1 MKINRINSK
10 NSFYTIQL
18 EDKED
23 KPKGIYLTEIKEDK
37 SKGSIYPVE
46 TYIST
51 LIYSQLKVKSE
62 DCIYYKVVYF
72 DGDNERFRF
81 IKANNLFSDGYNDTD
96 DIKYLINNGLLISH
110 KCKHHLIDFLKCQ
123 AREVSE
129 IQGTDK
135 TGWHETGEYIAN
147 GFSTTKNILFT
158 GYSSFQFKQNGSKEL
173 YYETVR
179 DIFVENPLVFAICSY
194 SASAYLLGIL
204 NNEVNQA
211 LSLNGT
217 SSKGKSTV
225 GKLALSFATNPQN
238 FHGLDSTKGNI
249 QSILKH
255 SNHNFVFFDE
265 VAESNL
271 KIEDKKNLVYALA
284 NGSQK
289 GRLQKSADLGEY
301 VTNAKNE
308 EKLKYTVLL
317 AGENSFLQ
325 GIKIDGTGIDARYL
339 EIVLPDG
346 VLLWDS
352 IRTAEDAE
360 GLNQFIHKNYGFL
373 APDLISKIKERKE
386 ELSLEY
392 EKKLF
397 QIREELGETNGIIKR
412 KVRILAYTYV
422 TAVCIGE
429 ILFEDYNAAVELA
442 DNSLIAFK
450 NAIIGDN
457 IKNEDDIYKETLSH
471 IESSLIRYL
480 EDYDY
485 IDDSKTLIKK
495 FGYYKINESFKE
507 LSIISNCFTE
517 MCNVLGIDEKL
528 FISYLISNNLLV
540 SDKDRHTKKM
550 TFNKAR
556 ANYYN
561 MKIPQS
567 FFESKSQQTKNSA
580 FDNNEDEDLPY

>member
-1 MKINRINSK
+1 MKINKINSK

-23 KPKGIYLTEIKEDK
+23 KPKGIYFTEIREDK
-37 SKGSIYPVE
+37 SKQKGNVIYID
-46 TYIST
+46 TYVST
-51 LIYSQLKVKSE
+51 LIYSQLRVKSE
-62 DCIYYKVVYF
+62 DCIYYKLVYF

-81 IKANNLFSDGYNDTD
+81 IKAHNIFSDGYNDSD
-96 DIKYLINNGLLISH
+96 DIKYLINNGLIISH
-110 KCKHHLIDFLKCQ
+110 KCKHHLVDFLKCQ
-123 AREVSE
+123 TREVPE
-129 IQGTDK
+129 IKGTDR
-135 TGWHETGEYIAN
+135 TGWHAESGEYIAN

-158 GYSSFQFKQNGSKEL
+158 GYSSFQFKQSGNKEL

-194 SASAYLLGIL
+194 CASAYFLGIL

-249 QSILKH
+249 QSILKN

-271 KIEDKKNLVYALA
+271 KIEDRKNLVYALA

-339 EIVLPDG
+339 EIVLPNG
-346 VLLWDS
+346 VVLWDS

-373 APDLISKIKERKE
+373 AQDLILKIKERKE

-429 ILFEDYNAAVELA
+429 ILFEDYNAALELA
-442 DNSLIAFK
+442 DNSLVAFK

-457 IKNEDDIYKETLSH
+457 IKNDDDIYKETLSH

-485 IDDSKTLIKK
+485 IDENKTLIKR
-495 FGYYKINESFKE
+495 FGYYKINETYKE
-507 LSIISNCFTE
+507 LSIISNCFTD
-517 MCNVLGIDEKL
+517 MCNILNIDEKL
-528 FISYLISNNLLV
+528 FISYLISNNLLI

-561 MKIPQS
+561 IKIPQS
-567 FFESKSQQTKNSA
+567 FFENKTKEFNNKDI
-580 FDNNEDEDLPY
+580 DNPF